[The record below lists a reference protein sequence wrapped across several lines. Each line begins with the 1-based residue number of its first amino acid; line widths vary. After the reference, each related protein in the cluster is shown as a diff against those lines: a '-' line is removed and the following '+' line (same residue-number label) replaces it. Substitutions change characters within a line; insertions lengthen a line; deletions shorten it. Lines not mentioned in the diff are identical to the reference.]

1 MTDDV
6 LDKYVKGRNAK
17 EQSPAD
23 EDDTIEV
30 PGFGWLRGIR
40 DTAIMLEI
48 RHRDGHI
55 TAFSYNVLDRAEF
68 DPSDGITLKFAGVL
82 VRITGRNLNVEAR
95 PHLRLFEGI
104 TRHRV
109 SWIQEADEPT
119 AMEAPK
125 EATVIEEVEVK

>member
-6 LDKYVKGRNAK
+6 LDKYVKGRNVK

-125 EATVIEEVEVK
+125 GATVIEEVEVK

>member
-48 RHRDGHI
+48 RHRDSHI

-82 VRITGRNLNVEAR
+82 VRITGRNLNVETR